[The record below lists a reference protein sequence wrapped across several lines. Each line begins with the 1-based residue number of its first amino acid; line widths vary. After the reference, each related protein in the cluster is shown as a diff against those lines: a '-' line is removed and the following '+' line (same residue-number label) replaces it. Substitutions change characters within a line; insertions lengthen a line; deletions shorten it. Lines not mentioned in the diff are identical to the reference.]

1 MNKSN
6 FRLYLLC
13 GCAVV
18 AFYCLLQ
25 NLEMFAGW
33 AGFLLSVLRPFV
45 VGGVLAFILN
55 ILLARIRPLFTN
67 GWFEKHPGAA
77 NALSLLLTYV
87 IFFAAITGIVLFI
100 IPPFAE
106 SIRTFAANFEGY
118 YTNALANINRFAA
131 SVSPEVWTQL
141 GITEK
146 LNELYQS
153 LPKIVEN
160 VGTWLVGGL
169 FGAVSSLVGGVADTF
184 LGFLVSVYILSDKQN
199 MKKQGSRIIKAL
211 LPEKFAGSLLRTLR
225 LSSRTFSAFFSGQI
239 LEALILGVL
248 CFVGMSI
255 FGFSYAPMISVII
268 GITNMIPI
276 VGPLLGTIPCALLI
290 LLAEGNLL
298 RTVWFV
304 VFIIVLQQLEANII
318 YPRVVGTQVGLPSF
332 WVLSAVV
339 VGGGLFG
346 VAGMIIG
353 IPLLA
358 VVRKLLLEE
367 VERREQLAQAVR
379 PVSSPIEI
387 QEEIE

>member
-1 MNKSN
+1 K
-6 FRLYLLC
+6 
-13 GCAVV
+13 
-18 AFYCLLQ
+18 
-25 NLEMFAGW
+25 
-33 AGFLLSVLRPFV
+33 
-45 VGGVLAFILN
+45 
-55 ILLARIRPLFTN
+55 
-67 GWFEKHPGAA
+67 
-77 NALSLLLTYV
+77 
-87 IFFAAITGIVLFI
+87 
-100 IPPFAE
+100 
-106 SIRTFAANFEGY
+106 
-118 YTNALANINRFAA
+118 
-131 SVSPEVWTQL
+131 
-141 GITEK
+141 
-146 LNELYQS
+146 
-153 LPKIVEN
+153 
-160 VGTWLVGGL
+160 
-169 FGAVSSLVGGVADTF
+169 
-184 LGFLVSVYILSDKQN
+184 
-199 MKKQGSRIIKAL
+199 
-211 LPEKFAGSLLRTLR
+211 

-255 FGFSYAPMISVII
+255 FSFSYAPMISVII

>member
-55 ILLARIRPLFTN
+55 ILLACIRPLFTN

-118 YTNALANINRFAA
+118 YTNSLANINRFAA

-211 LPEKFAGSLLRTLR
+211 LPEKFAGSLLRTLK

-255 FGFSYAPMISVII
+255 FGFSY
-268 GITNMIPI
+268 MIPI

-332 WVLSAVV
+332 WVLSAGV